1 MKKRN
6 HIISVM
12 MVFLLAISMGT
23 VAFAT
28 EGYPEGM
35 HNVSTVAPQEID
47 VYGLGR
53 PSTEEY
59 VNLENESLTFAGEAQ
74 ASTLYSN
81 KHFTGK
87 EKIGYSITNKCDSK
101 LTVKFYTSGGWFKS
115 KKITVEGNATLTGT
129 LDGFDKEEL
138 YYLTFSAPSHFS
150 GSVY

>member
-6 HIISVM
+6 HVISVM

-23 VAFAT
+23 VAFAA

-35 HNVSTVAPQEID
+35 HNVSTVAPLEID

-53 PSTEEY
+53 PSTDEY
-59 VNLENESLTFAGEAQ
+59 VNLENESLTFAGKTQ

-115 KKITVEGNATLTGT
+115 KKICGRKATLTGT